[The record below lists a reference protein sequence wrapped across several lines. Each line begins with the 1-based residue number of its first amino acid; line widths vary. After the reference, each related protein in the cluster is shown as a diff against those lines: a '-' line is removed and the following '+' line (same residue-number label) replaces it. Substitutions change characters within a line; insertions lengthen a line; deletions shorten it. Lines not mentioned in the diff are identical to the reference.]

1 MAEGL
6 GSTDRVVTT
15 EGSAVLNGCASESEL
30 EVARESV
37 EVVGTS
43 DDVAAEE
50 PVELAAD
57 ASDVV
62 VSAVA
67 SDVVVS
73 ADAVV
78 EEVDSAAEDDV
89 TAEAVSD
96 AEVDETGDSPV
107 TEELVLPLLEA
118 GGAEEVVHVV
128 ITSTRGSPFAPMTGL
143 KVITHSSVTAVPSLR
158 AKI

>member
-1 MAEGL
+1 VAEGL

-73 ADAVV
+73 TDAVV

-107 TEELVLPLLEA
+107 TELPLLEA